1 MFQWM
6 LIEADII
13 GLSSIVV
20 HLSTIKFIG
29 DGVFKSHC
37 IYALHNGGNDHIL
50 MGSFDRGPLEWKAPW
65 VFNVAYSCWHS
76 FVSWIQD
83 IRLWIDFN
91 RSTSYCEE
99 LFRYDRII
107 KSRNQK
113 KTNYEVP
120 IQVWAR
126 SLKVDVKASSRDEIF
141 WIHPRWLGGELESG
155 GGCERESET

>member
-1 MFQWM
+1 MNAHRGRHHWFV
-6 LIEADII
+6 LNRRTP
-13 GLSSIVV
+13 V
-20 HLSTIKFIG
+20 HHQIYWGWCLQ
-29 DGVFKSHC
+29 KSLH
-37 IYALHNGGNDHIL
+37 ALHNGGNDHIL

-65 VFNVAYSCWHS
+65 VFNVAPSCWHS

-113 KTNYEVP
+113 KTIANYEVP